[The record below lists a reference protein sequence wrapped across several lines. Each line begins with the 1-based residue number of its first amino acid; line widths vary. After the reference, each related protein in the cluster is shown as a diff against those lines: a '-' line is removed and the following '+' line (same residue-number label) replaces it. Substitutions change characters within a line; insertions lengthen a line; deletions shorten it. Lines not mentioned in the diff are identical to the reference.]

1 MKENNNSE
9 RTHYE
14 ILDVPSTASVE
25 IIEQAY
31 RKARSLYS
39 GDNMALYSLYSS
51 EERQEK
57 LKQLTDIY
65 ETLTDPVK
73 RKSYDEYAGRPVTSA
88 APAQWDTN
96 IADTKKDI
104 FDEYTEVGAF
114 QDKLQFKAPL
124 AVMDNK
130 DSMVAE
136 RYRILYTRFEQIS
149 LRNSFKTFAIT
160 SAVKG
165 EGKTTTSLNLS
176 YMMAA
181 EFGKKVLL
189 MESDFRN
196 PSISSTYLKMGR
208 QSGLVDVLKG
218 EADLKTAITRY
229 EDTSLYFLPARCSV
243 KNSSTLLDSAN
254 MNRIL
259 EKVKADFDY
268 IIVDSPPIIPLVDMN
283 ILSRAV
289 DAIMLVVRA
298 GSTPK
303 DIVKKA
309 VNSLPKKNVAGVVL
323 NGADNIHME
332 KYYY

>member
-31 RKARSLYS
+31 RKASSLYS

-65 ETLTDPVK
+65 ETLRDPIK
-73 RKSYDEYAGRPVTSA
+73 RKSYDEYVGRSVSPS
-88 APAQWDTN
+88 APAQWDMN
-96 IADTKKDI
+96 IANTTKDV

-114 QDKLQFKAPL
+114 KDKLQFKAPL

-130 DSMVAE
+130 GSMVAE

-149 LRNSFKTFAIT
+149 LRNSFKTFAVT

-196 PSISSTYLKMGR
+196 PSISSNYLRMGR

-218 EADLKTAITRY
+218 EADLRSAITRY
-229 EDTSLYFLPARCSV
+229 EDTNLYFLPARCSV
-243 KNSSTLLDSAN
+243 KNSSILLDSAN
-254 MNRIL
+254 MSSVF
-259 EKVKADFDY
+259 KTVKADFDY
-268 IIVDSPPIIPLVDMN
+268 IIVDSPPILPLVDMN

-289 DAIMLVVRA
+289 DALMLVVRA

-303 DIVKKA
+303 DIVRKA
-309 VNSLPKKNVAGVVL
+309 VSSLPRKNVAGVVL
-323 NGADNIHME
+323 NGADDIHLD